1 MAKKNI
7 SIPEDSDVKEAFK
20 QSLVDTLQESNT
32 ARNEMKGVL
41 HELLKQ
47 PDTIKEIECI
57 VHNTDRDAIKVF
69 WKKFGFT
76 VWSGIVFVTGIVTTV
91 FIKKILGL

>member
-1 MAKKNI
+1 MGKKNI
-7 SIPEDSDVKEAFK
+7 PIPEDSDVKGAFK

-47 PDTIKEIECI
+47 PDTVKEIEAI
-57 VHNTDRDAIKVF
+57 LNSIDRSAVKAF
-69 WKKFGFT
+69 WKKFGFAA
-76 VWSGIVFVTGIVTTV
+76 WSGIVFMGGIVITIV
-91 FIKKILGL
+91 IEKALGK